1 MWDGILLLVMVVGFF
16 CIGLF
21 IKNYLPTYMNEKGK
35 NLATKEDIGDITQKT
50 EEVKNVFQEQF
61 ADFSAELKFKNDFYY
76 KQYSQ
81 LYSKLYAIVAQ
92 SEYFRYFAEKYQDL
106 NNPMDEVPFFEITGK
121 RMEMKADLFSGA
133 ILSQKIEEITDS
145 VTEFNKKQI
154 CDFIIANGDVA
165 SQKLLKLAV
174 AYRFAH
180 RHYTGSGKDLEDE
193 KLKKVFDDEELE
205 LIKKIVHTVVVDY
218 NALRRDIKLDYSLSE
233 LETGLFDNQVFKSK

>member
-1 MWDGILLLVMVVGFF
+1 MFGT
-16 CIGLF
+16 F

-50 EEVKNVFQEQF
+50 EEVKNVFQKQF
-61 ADFSAELKFKNDFYY
+61 ADFYAELKFKNDFYY

-81 LYSKLYAIVAQ
+81 LYAKLYAIVAQ
-92 SEYFRYFAEKYQDL
+92 SEYFRYFAGKYQGL
-106 NNPMDEVPFFEITGK
+106 ISPMSEVPFFEITGK
-121 RMEMKADLFSGA
+121 RMEMSADLFSGA
-133 ILSQKIEEITDS
+133 ILSQKTEEIADS
-145 VTEFNKKQI
+145 VTEFNKNQI

-180 RHYTGSGKDLEDE
+180 RNYSGSGKSLEDE
-193 KLKKVFDDEELE
+193 KLKKAFDDEEFE
-205 LIKKIVHTVVVDY
+205 LIKKIIHTVIIDY

-233 LETGLFDNQVFKSK
+233 LETGLFDDQIFKSK